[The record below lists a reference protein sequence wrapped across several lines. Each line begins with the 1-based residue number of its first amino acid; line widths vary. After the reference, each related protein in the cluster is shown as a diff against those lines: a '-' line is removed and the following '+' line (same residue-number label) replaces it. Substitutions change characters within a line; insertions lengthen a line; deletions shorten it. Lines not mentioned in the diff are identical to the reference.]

1 MPPQATQGAGQTE
14 EITMKEI
21 YTCGGWDA
29 FCTTLIQVVDGSLV
43 VRNYVGSAFVVRP
56 GFSAEEARDILHQI
70 YCECKPDLQADADWN
85 AWVDQQAMTEEHTL
99 EHRENAFRRFWF
111 LLSDALKA

>member
-14 EITMKEI
+14 EIAMKEI
-21 YTCGGWDA
+21 YTCDEYS

-56 GFSAEEARDILHQI
+56 GLSAEEARDILHQI
-70 YCECKPDLQADADWN
+70 YCECKPELRAEAEWN
-85 AWVDQQAMTEEHTL
+85 AWVDRQAKTEEHML
-99 EHRENAFRRFWF
+99 EHREKAFCRFWF
-111 LLSDALKA
+111 LLSEALKA